1 MPLNPLEIFNRL
13 KREAQ
18 DEAYAYFDQH
28 IRPLPKGKGGKIDLL
43 KPGFDDNDVDAFR
56 HAYVSGVFTQE
67 YGEQTANFLGL
78 ANEYSPEGQYSHSMS
93 PRSRNMDLWNNGVGR
108 KCGKKTKGRKRLLK
122 LIHEALM
129 RGELIIDLSDP
140 REFAGATAIPKRLS
154 KPVISLSKSA
164 TGRNDM
170 YFDLQ
175 KRSVM
180 TRSQFVALIQAGEYR
195 GYSVKLIRGV
205 ETPVS
210 RRDGRRTNN
219 IG

>member
-1 MPLNPLEIFNRL
+1 MSLNPFDPL
-13 KREAQ
+13 KKEAW

-28 IRPLPKGKGGKIDLL
+28 IRPLPKSKNGKFDLL

-67 YGEQTANFLGL
+67 YGEQAANLLGV

-93 PRSRNMDLWNNGVGR
+93 PRSRNMDLWNNRVGR
-108 KCGKKTKGRKRLLK
+108 KYGKKTKGRKRLLK
-122 LIHEALM
+122 LIHEALK

-140 REFAGATAIPKRLS
+140 REFVGRTALPKRLS
-154 KPVISLSKSA
+154 KPVISVSKSP
-164 TGRNDM
+164 TGRNEI

-180 TRSQFVALIQAGEYR
+180 TRTEFVALIEAGEYR
-195 GYSVKLIRGV
+195 GYSTKLIRGV

-210 RRDGRRTNN
+210 KRDGRRTNN